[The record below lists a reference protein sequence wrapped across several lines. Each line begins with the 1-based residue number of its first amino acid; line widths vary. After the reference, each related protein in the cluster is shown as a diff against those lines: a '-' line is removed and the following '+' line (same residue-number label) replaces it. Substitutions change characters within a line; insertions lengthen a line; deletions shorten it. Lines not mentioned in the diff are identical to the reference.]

1 MYIHFQKKKKIYT
14 VIFIIINCSRQKIQR
29 DKTFMDTLQ
38 NVYDG
43 RYTDFDFHFEFFK
56 HF

>member
-1 MYIHFQKKKKIYT
+1 MYT
-14 VIFIIINCSRQKIQR
+14 VIFIIINCSRQKMQR
-29 DKTFMDTLQ
+29 DKTFMETLQ